1 VRSAAE
7 GGAEDPDGPL
17 RGLCKRVAAYNRRMF
32 EAMKTLAERSVME
45 RAVLLLNHVISAEP
59 QAMERLRAHAARTLR
74 IELEG
79 WPALLPAPSPI
90 AFRITPP
97 GLVEWVE
104 SPTDLPADLRV
115 AIDAANPALAFAR
128 FVVGERPPLRV
139 EGDAAFATDVNWL
152 IENLRWEVQDDL
164 ARLVGDAPAREI
176 GRFGNA
182 VAKAIRDTAKT
193 LDGFARRGGRPGS
206 EPPSR

>member
-1 VRSAAE
+1 
-7 GGAEDPDGPL
+7 
-17 RGLCKRVAAYNRRMF
+17 MF
-32 EAMKTLAERSVME
+32 EAMKALAERSVME

-79 WPALLPAPSPI
+79 WPVAAAGASPI
-90 AFRITPP
+90 VFRITAP

-104 SPTDLPADLRV
+104 SPGDLPPDLRV

-128 FVVGERPPLRV
+128 FVVGERPQLRV

-152 IENLRWEVQDDL
+152 IENLRWDVQDDL
-164 ARLVGDAPAREI
+164 ARLVARRAGARDRPLRQRGRQGDPRCGEVARRLCPARRPP
-176 GRFGNA
+176 GRTPA
-182 VAKAIRDTAKT
+182 
-193 LDGFARRGGRPGS
+193 P
-206 EPPSR
+206 EPPPR